1 MDLSPRLWNR
11 LHNEV
16 IMAIERFDWPEKRTE
31 CQEYV
36 SGLSEP
42 HEWVNENGRVAIY
55 TGNDIDILNAIRN
68 PVTSG

>member
-1 MDLSPRLWNR
+1 
-11 LHNEV
+11 
-16 IMAIERFDWPEKRTE
+16 MAIERFDWPEKRTE

-55 TGNDIDILNAIRN
+55 TGDDIDILNAIRN
-68 PVTSG
+68 PVTSE